1 MLRIGVIM
9 YQTSLTKGQELV
21 AQRMVREFRRQGY
34 EAFLITSIYHDW
46 EALVDLDEV
55 RRRGGYI
62 HLFDESLRIPVLRVS
77 SEGVGWPPR
86 RISFLDFTVVLGKVV
101 DDLKLNVL
109 ITHSTLWNGPEE
121 VAKFVEWR
129 RNLIKSGSP
138 QSPMVFC
145 QMSHFQEPDEER
157 YSVYERSYREAWN
170 SLSLPQIVRKADIVL
185 VTTPSEK
192 EFMKKLE
199 PDDARFLSFPGGV
212 DDDAVKSGGSP
223 HDFRNKHVLPKNAR
237 LVSFLGTVEER
248 KNILSVLEVAKLL
261 SQRKDIHFVIAG
273 KIEGEYGAKAKEQS
287 TELHNVSMLGPISEE
302 DKASFII
309 ASYLNITM
317 SRAEALGLSQLE
329 FMVAGVPVVTSGVGG
344 QSWIVKDGVNGLV
357 LKGPDDVKG
366 AAEMI
371 AKLVD
376 EPSLR
381 NRLGKKAAVLSSE
394 FSMTRLIYFL
404 AKKLQQ
410 VIQNLSDRI
419 PAAQGMQPEERV
431 IEARVSR
438 GRRVVA
444 TSRRLIVTSVKNGRE
459 AIVVPYNEISKIVR
473 HVQASWKVLAFG
485 LSVTLLLLASRLL
498 DSPLEPYIGAAF
510 GAVFLGSALKDSIA
524 LAIRLILF
532 LPLIVSILVFS
543 LTLSKGY
550 LVLYGTSKKIF
561 LPKEFLGALK
571 FVDRLTPQSL
581 FADYSD
587 LI

>member
-1 MLRIGVIM
+1 MLRIGVVM

-21 AQRMVREFRRQGY
+21 AQRMVREFRKQGY

-46 EALVDLDEV
+46 EPRVDLEEV

-62 HLFDESLRIPVLRVS
+62 HLFDDSLRIPVLRVS

-86 RISFLDFTVVLGKVV
+86 RISFLDFTVVLGKVI

-129 RNLIKSGSP
+129 RNMIKSGSP

-157 YSVYERSYREAWN
+157 YTVYERSYREAWN
-170 SLSLPQIVRKADIVL
+170 SLSLPQIVSKADIVL

-199 PDDARFLSFPGGV
+199 PDDAKFLLFPGGV
-212 DDDAVKSGGSP
+212 EDDALKSASP
-223 HDFRNKHVLPKNAR
+223 HDFRDNHGLPGNAR
-237 LVSFLGTVEER
+237 IVSFLGTVEER
-248 KNILSVLEVAKLL
+248 KNIFSLLEVAKLL
-261 SQRKDIHFVIAG
+261 SQRNDIHFVIAG
-273 KIEGEYGAKAKEQS
+273 RIEGEYGAKAKEQAK
-287 TELHNVSMLGPISEE
+287 ELQNVSFLGPVSEE
-302 DKASFII
+302 DKASLILS
-309 ASYLNITM
+309 SYLNFTM

-329 FMVAGVPVVTSGVGG
+329 FMAAGVPVVTSGVGG
-344 QSWIVKDGVNGLV
+344 QSWIVNNDVNGMV

-366 AAEMI
+366 AADVI

-376 EPSLR
+376 EPSHR
-381 NRLGKKAAVLSSE
+381 NRLGKKAVALSSD

-404 AKKLQQ
+404 SKRLQQ
-410 VIQNLSDRI
+410 VIQKLSERI
-419 PAAQGMQPEERV
+419 PTAQGMQPEEKV

-444 TSRRLIVTSVKNGRE
+444 TSRRLIVTSVENGRE
-459 AIVVPYNEISKIVR
+459 AIEVPYNEISKIVR
-473 HVQASWKVLAFG
+473 HVQASWKALALG
-485 LSVTLLLLASRLL
+485 LAVTVLLLASTLL
-498 DSPLEPYIGAAF
+498 DSPLEPYLRAAL
-510 GAVFLGSALKDSIA
+510 GMAFLGSALRDSVA
-524 LAIRLILF
+524 LSIRLIRF
-532 LPLIVSILVFS
+532 LPLIVSVLVFG
-543 LTLSKGY
+543 LTLRKGY
-550 LVLYGTSKKIF
+550 LVLYGSSKKIF

-571 FVDRLTPQSL
+571 FVDRLTPQNL
-581 FADYSD
+581 FVDYAE
-587 LI
+587 LL